1 MNTTTVNPSGNNS
14 SNKKNAATH
23 AATATVAAG
32 FGAAGAAM
40 ASEIID
46 KPIEEVVEEVSVD
59 NTGQQDQAQQVQP
72 NQASGTTNAAPAN
85 STTSTTSA
93 TETPATELEPTTST
107 DNIGDNTGEEV
118 VEVVEEQPQQGTS
131 TEEVPQ
137 NTTET
142 VNPDDVAEAIIA
154 EEQVDP
160 NDIDMADVVNF
171 DEIGTV
177 YTVNG
182 ESYTAATFHDAA
194 GNQLVMVDVDG
205 DDVFDVIT
213 DMEGNILT
221 DPQGNILAAG
231 DVTVDD
237 AEINITDSHT
247 YLAAN
252 DTDTTGDF
260 GADSLMNDIIS

>member
-1 MNTTTVNPSGNNS
+1 MNTTTVNPNGKS
-14 SNKKNAATH
+14 SSKKNVATH

-32 FGAAGAAM
+32 LGAAGATM
-40 ASEIID
+40 AFEITD
-46 KPIEEVVEEVSVD
+46 DHIEEVVEDVPTETPD
-59 NTGQQDQAQQVQP
+59 QQTQTQEAQSSQAT
-72 NQASGTTNAAPAN
+72 GTTNTTTSN
-85 STTSTTSA
+85 NGTSSSSTSTTESVPDEPEPI
-93 TETPATELEPTTST
+93 TSPEETS
-107 DNIGDNTGEEV
+107 EEV
-118 VEVVEEQPQQGTS
+118 VEVVEEQPQEETT
-131 TEEVPQ
+131 TEEVG
-137 NTTET
+137 TTPNET

-177 YTVNG
+177 YTVDG
-182 ESYTAATFHDAA
+182 ESYTAAAFHDAV

-213 DMEGNILT
+213 DMEGNVLT

-237 AEINITDSHT
+237 AEIGIADSHT
-247 YLAAN
+247 YIAAN
-252 DTDTTGDF
+252 DTDTSDDF